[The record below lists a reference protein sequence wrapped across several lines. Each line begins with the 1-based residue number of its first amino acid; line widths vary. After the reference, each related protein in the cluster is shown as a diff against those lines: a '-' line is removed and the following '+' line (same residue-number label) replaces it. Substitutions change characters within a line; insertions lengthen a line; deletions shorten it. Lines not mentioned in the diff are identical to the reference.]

1 MPTRIIQ
8 PSFAGGELA
17 PGLYGRVDLGKYQVG
32 VRLCRNAFVRL
43 HGGLSNRPGMRFIG
57 EVAHS
62 TVRHRLITFQ
72 FNTEQAYAL
81 VFGNQNMRVV
91 RNGGLVTETA
101 RAITGA
107 TRTNPVVL
115 TVPGHNFGGSDEI
128 FVSGVGGM
136 TELNGRS
143 FLVTNPTAD
152 TFTLRTKDQVGLDG
166 TGYAA
171 FTSGGTAARIYQITT
186 PYAEAQL
193 PALNFVQ
200 SADVMYLVHP
210 NHAPRKLSRT
220 DHNAWTLT
228 TVTFAPGIAAP
239 GAPTVSALGPAG
251 SGTTYSYVVTAVAA
265 ETGEESL
272 PSGVGSVINDLTGAN
287 ARNGIDWIGV
297 AGAEK
302 YNVYRLD
309 NGLYAWIGDTETSEF
324 IDQNIG
330 PVRSDTPPKTRNP
343 FSGSGNYPSCATFY
357 EQRLVFG
364 NSTNNPQTIWM
375 SNSAN
380 FENFNV
386 SNPAKDDDAVTVTIY
401 AREVNA
407 IRHLVPLDNLITLT
421 SGAEWRLA
429 GASDTGFITPSS
441 IERRP
446 QSYWGAA
453 PVPPLVV
460 GNTLLFVQDKGSK
473 IRDLSYSFESD
484 GYAGSN
490 LSVLAEHLFEGH
502 TVQEWAFAK
511 VPYSLAWCV
520 RDDGKLLTLTYM
532 REHEVWGWAQHET
545 DGVVESVCAVSEGD
559 EDAVYLIVRRTVG
572 GRDVRY
578 IERLHSRVFTDVQD
592 AFFVD
597 SGLSYAGPATQ
608 TLGGL
613 WHLEGREVVA
623 LADGNVFRGL
633 TVANGAV
640 TLNIPVGKAH
650 VGLAYT
656 TDIQTLPV
664 DLGSREGSVQ
674 GRKKRVGK
682 VTLRVEQSRGIFL
695 GPSSDRLIEWKQ
707 RDTESWGEAIQPFT
721 GDVDIPILPQWNA
734 EGDLWIRQS
743 DPLPLTLLAAL
754 PEISVGG

>member
-17 PGLYGRVDLGKYQVG
+17 PALYGRVELGKYQVG

-43 HGGLSNRPGMRFIG
+43 HGGLSNRPGLQFIG
-57 EVAHS
+57 EVADS
-62 TVRHRLITFQ
+62 AKRHRLITFQ

-81 VFGNQNMRVV
+81 VFGDQTLRVV

-101 RAITGA
+101 QTLTGA
-107 TRTNPVVL
+107 TQANPVVL
-115 TVPGHNFGGSDEI
+115 TVTGHGYGDNEEV

-136 TELNGRS
+136 TELNGRTFIVS
-143 FLVTNPTAD
+143 VQSPD
-152 TFTLRTKDQVGLDG
+152 TIALKTKDGSNLDG
-166 TGYAA
+166 TGYTA
-171 FTSGGTAARIYQITT
+171 FTSGGTVAKIYQIAT
-186 PYAEAQL
+186 PYTEAQI
-193 PALNFVQ
+193 PALGFVQ
-200 SADVMYLVHP
+200 SNDVMYLVHP
-210 NHAPRKLSRT
+210 SHAPRKLSRT

-228 TVTFAPGIAAP
+228 TVTFAPTIAAP
-239 GAPTVSALGPAG
+239 TGLNVSATVG
-251 SGTTYSYVVTAVAA
+251 SGSTPYSYRVTAVAE

-272 PSGVGSVINDLTGAN
+272 PSTADSVTNNLNTSPNRNTMSWN
-287 ARNGIDWIGV
+287 AV
-297 AGAEK
+297 SGAEK
-302 YNVYRLD
+302 YVVYRED
-309 NGLYAWIGDTETSEF
+309 NGIYAFIGDTEQVAF
-324 IDQNIG
+324 VDQNIE
-330 PVRSDTPPKTRNP
+330 PDRSSTPPKARNP
-343 FSGSGNYPSCATFY
+343 FDGAGDYPATATFY

-407 IRHLVPLDNLITLT
+407 IRHMVPLDNLIVLT
-421 SGAEWRLA
+421 SGAEWRLT
-429 GASDTGFITPSS
+429 GTSDTGFITPSS

-446 QSYWGAA
+446 QSYWGSAT
-453 PVPPLVV
+453 VPPLVV

-473 IRDLSYSFESD
+473 VRDLAYSFESD

-502 TVQEWAFAK
+502 AIEEWAFAK
-511 VPYSLAWCV
+511 VPYSLVWCV
-520 RDDGKLLTLTYM
+520 REDGKLLTLTYM

-545 DGVVESVCAVSEGD
+545 DGTVESVCAVSEGD
-559 EDAVYLIVRRTVG
+559 EDAVYVIVKRTVD

-578 IERLHSRVFTDVQD
+578 IERLRSRTFTAIED

-597 SGLSYAGPATQ
+597 SGLSYSGPATT

-633 TVANGAV
+633 TVANGAI
-640 TLNIPVGKAH
+640 TLNVAVSKAH
-650 VGLAYT
+650 VGLAYV
-656 TDIQTLPV
+656 TDIRTLPV
-664 DLGSREGSVQ
+664 DLGSREGTVQ
-674 GRKKRVGK
+674 GRNKRVGK

-695 GPSSDRLIEWKQ
+695 GPSPERLTEWKQ
-707 RDTESWGEAIQPFT
+707 RATEGWGEAIQPFT
-721 GDVDIPILPQWNA
+721 GDVDVPILPQWTT

-743 DPLPLTLLAAL
+743 DPLPLTLLAAM
-754 PEISVGG
+754 PEVSVGG

>member
-43 HGGLSNRPGMRFIG
+43 HGGLSNRPGMQFIG
-57 EVAHS
+57 EVDDS
-62 TVRHRLITFQ
+62 SVRHRLITFQ

-81 VFGNQNMRVV
+81 VFGDRTLRVV
-91 RNGGLVTETA
+91 RNGGMVTEAAKT
-101 RAITGA
+101 ITGA
-107 TRTNPVVL
+107 TRADPVVL
-115 TVPGHNFGGSDEI
+115 TIAGHGYSNGDEV
-128 FVSGVGGM
+128 FLSGVGGM
-136 TELNGRS
+136 TELNGRM
-143 FLVTNPTAD
+143 LMVANTTAD
-152 TFTLRTKDQVGLDG
+152 TFSLQTKDGSDVNG
-166 TGYAA
+166 TGYTTY
-171 FTSGGTAARIYQITT
+171 TSGGTAARLYEITT

-193 PALNFVQ
+193 AALNVVQ

-210 NHAPRKLSRT
+210 SHGVHKLSRT

-228 TVTFAPGIAAP
+228 AATFAPSIAAP
-239 GAPTVSALGPAG
+239 TGVTATNSTGGG
-251 SGTTYSYVVTAVAA
+251 SIIYTYVVTAIAA
-265 ETGEESL
+265 DTGEESL
-272 PSGVGSVINDLTGAN
+272 PSSSVVASNDLTVGVNKNTVSWSA
-287 ARNGIDWIGV
+287 V

-302 YNVYRLD
+302 YVVYKLD
-309 NGLYAWIGDTETSEF
+309 NGLYGFIGDTEATSF
-324 IDQNIG
+324 DDRNIG
-330 PVRSDTPPKTRNP
+330 PDRSDTPPKARNP
-343 FSGSGNYPSCATFY
+343 FAGAGNYPSCATFY

-364 NSTNNPQTIWM
+364 NSINNPQTIWM

-446 QSYWGAA
+446 QSYWGSAA
-453 PVPPLVV
+453 VPPLVV

-473 IRDLSYSFESD
+473 VRDLSYSFESD

-502 TVQEWAFAK
+502 TVEEWAFAK
-511 VPYSLAWCV
+511 VPHSLVWCV
-520 RDDGKLLTLTYM
+520 RDDGQLLTLTYL

-559 EDAVYLIVRRTVG
+559 EDAVYLIVKRTVG

-578 IERLHSRVFTDVQD
+578 IERLHSRTFTDIED

-597 SGLSYAGPATQ
+597 SGLSYDGPASQ

-613 WHLEGREVVA
+613 WHLEGCEVVA

-633 TVANGAV
+633 TVVNGAV
-640 TLNIPVGKAH
+640 TLNVAVSKAH

-656 TDIQTLPV
+656 TDIRTLPV
-664 DLGSREGSVQ
+664 DLGSREGTVQ
-674 GRKKRVGK
+674 GRRKRVGK
-682 VTLRVEQSRGIFL
+682 VTLRVEQSRGMFL
-695 GPSSDRLIEWKQ
+695 GPAPDRLTEWKQ
-707 RDTESWGEAIQPFT
+707 RATEAWGEAIQPFT

-743 DPLPLTLLAAL
+743 DPLPLTLLAAM